1 MKIPDV
7 TCSIEAYC
15 SINPSEDPK
24 KVEQALS
31 NILSDIDIKINQES
45 LKATS
50 KNLESLTRIFETI
63 HSRKSQNNFRR
74 QLNHNLIDD
83 STWFYLNKQAAFAN
97 VVALCSEA
105 DESPLGPIKVI
116 LRSKNIEG
124 VIEWLVSYSD

>member
-7 TCSIEAYC
+7 TCSIEVYC

-50 KNLESLTRIFETI
+50 ENLESLTRIFETI

-83 STWFYLNKQAAFAN
+83 SNMN
-97 VVALCSEA
+97 
-105 DESPLGPIKVI
+105 
-116 LRSKNIEG
+116 
-124 VIEWLVSYSD
+124 LV